1 MIINTLDI
9 INSIVQAGIIVCTIN
24 YCLKN
29 EYKRNS
35 KYLILYT
42 VVTSLCFII
51 LYKIIG
57 NSSVNILITHC
68 ISLFIPCFLFRK
80 DILGVIVGHTIIY
93 FAIACNSLIFS
104 NIFFALNKLINK
116 AEYTAILQVS
126 LVYVPQFIMAF
137 IILNKLDIVNKIY
150 RTIRSKNFSII
161 SFLILSF
168 IVDFIGAFNII
179 TNIEESYLFISII
192 LWLLLIFLIFIT
204 LYFSSNN
211 KKNKEIHNINRSLEE
226 KVFELKKIKHDYG
239 SQISYLYGLHL
250 MKNHDGLGEALK
262 DIING
267 NNSIS
272 DKIQIKNKEYSI
284 IAAIT
289 SSISTENI
297 DILIDENVEIKEF
310 PFEEVEL
317 QRVISN
323 IVTNS
328 VTAMGGKGRITII
341 TLYEFGKVVIK
352 IKNDGP
358 QIDKTIIHNIF
369 KAGVST
375 KKDTDGNHG
384 FGLSIVKDIIDKYSG
399 RIEVFS
405 DINETEFKIIMPM
418 RVKKTSTNNYNI
430 NSQICN

>member
-1 MIINTLDI
+1 MIINALDI
-9 INSIVQAGIIVCTIN
+9 INSIVQAGIIICAIN

-29 EYKRNS
+29 EYKRNN

-68 ISLFIPCFLFRK
+68 ISLLIPYFLFRK

-93 FAIACNSLIFS
+93 FAIACNSLIFN

-116 AEYTAILQVS
+116 VEYTVILQVS

-137 IILNKLDIVNKIY
+137 IILNRLDIVNKIY

-211 KKNKEIHNINRSLEE
+211 KKTKEIHNINRALEE

-239 SQISYLYGLHL
+239 SQISYLYALHL
-250 MKNHDGLGEALK
+250 MKNHDRLGEALK
-262 DIING
+262 DIIDG
-267 NNSIS
+267 QNSIS
-272 DKIQIKNKEYSI
+272 DKIQIKNKDHSI

-289 SSISTENI
+289 SSISTEDI
-297 DILIDENVEIKEF
+297 DILIDENVEIEEF

-328 VTAMGGKGRITII
+328 ITAMDGKGRITIR
-341 TLYEFGKVVIK
+341 TLYEFGEVVIE

-358 QIDKTIIHNIF
+358 QIDKSIIHNIF

-418 RVKKTSTNNYNI
+418 IVENTNTNNYNNI
-430 NSQICN
+430 NS